1 MVSVSGCFRGGPAS
15 RVAIDTFS
23 LLLAF
28 GPPAPKL
35 IVSDEFNVIQHKSL
49 EIQICSVAKEKNC
62 KMSCSHGVFH
72 QMKLKPQKE
81 TNFKFLNVTVTRKLA
96 IGRAIA
102 TVLQRSWVQTQIVF
116 SHYFQM
122 YLSCV
127 HS

>member
-49 EIQICSVAKEKNC
+49 EIQICSVTKEKNC

-81 TNFKFLNVTVTRKLA
+81 TNFQFLNVTVTRKLA